1 MKSENPTHFKPLALA
16 HASTLATRR
25 MGHSLSPMPGG
36 AEPVSSLP
44 HFPDTGNASV
54 VGREAKRGISL
65 GSKGNESFFLNR
77 AKCTFK
83 VRFTRERMGELLD

>member
-1 MKSENPTHFKPLALA
+1 
-16 HASTLATRR
+16 
-25 MGHSLSPMPGG
+25 MPGG